1 MENQYTNWIFIL
13 IHDTIY
19 HMKQYDFPIVIE
31 QDQDGYFAMCPELQG
46 CYSQGDTYEE
56 VITNI
61 KDAVTLHLQDKLEEK
76 EELPKAKSISL
87 STIRITL

>member
-1 MENQYTNWIFIL
+1 
-13 IHDTIY
+13 
-19 HMKQYDFPIVIE
+19 MKQYDFPIVIE

-56 VITNI
+56 VIINI
-61 KDAVTLHLQDKLEEK
+61 KDAITLHLQDKLEEK

-87 STIRITL
+87 STIHITL